1 MKHVA
6 CCSFGKD
13 SLATVILAKRHN
25 EPLDAVVYARV
36 MYDRNRSAVLPE
48 HEDFI
53 FNTAIPKLKSWG
65 IETIVVD
72 SPKTFLDCFYRVRS
86 RGANVGRIVG
96 FPIPNRC
103 EVQRDCKLPSFKMVN
118 DMFDPNDTIWYV
130 GIAIDEQPR
139 LARLEGTSKV
149 SLLAKYGYT
158 EEMAAEL
165 CKEEG
170 LHSPIYSYTKR
181 GGCFFCP
188 NASESEL
195 YHLFLNHPDIWNDL
209 MALERTGNR
218 ATDRSGR
225 AKFNRAETLT
235 EIDARFRELQ
245 TRSDSE

>member
-1 MKHVA
+1 MKYVA

-13 SLATVILAKRHN
+13 SLATVILAKKHN

-36 MYDRNRSAVLPE
+36 MYDKERSAELPE

-72 SPKTFLDCFYRVRS
+72 SPKTFLDCFFRVRS
-86 RGANVGRIVG
+86 RGENVGKIVG

-103 EVQRDCKLPSFKMVN
+103 EVQRDCKLPSFKLV
-118 DMFDPNDTIWYV
+118 DRMFDPNDTTWYV
-130 GIAIDEQPR
+130 GIAIDEQKR
-139 LARLEGTSKV
+139 LARLNGTPKV

-170 LHSPIYSYTKR
+170 LYSPIYSYTKR

-195 YHLFLNHPDIWNDL
+195 YHLFTKHPEIWNEL
-209 MALERTGNR
+209 MALEKIGNR
-218 ATDRSGR
+218 ATDRQGR
-225 AKFNRAETLT
+225 AKFNRDETLT
-235 EIDARFRELQ
+235 EINARFTSMTKE
-245 TRSDSE
+245 

>member
-13 SLATVILAKRHN
+13 SLATVILAKKHN

-36 MYDRNRSAVLPE
+36 MYDKTRSAELPE
-48 HEDFI
+48 HEDFV

-65 IETIVVD
+65 IETIVID
-72 SPKTFLDCFYRVRS
+72 SPKTFLDCFYRVRC
-86 RGANVGRIVG
+86 RGENVGKIVG

-103 EVQRDCKLPSFKMVN
+103 EIQRDCKLPSFKMV
-118 DMFDPNDTIWYV
+118 DKLFDSKETLWYV
-130 GIAIDEQPR
+130 GIAIDEPQR
-139 LARLEGTSKV
+139 LARLEGTQKI
-149 SLLAKYGYT
+149 SLLAKYNYT

-170 LHSPIYSYTKR
+170 LYSPIYSYTKR

-195 YHLFLNHPDIWNDL
+195 YHLFISHPDIWNEL
-209 MALERTGNR
+209 MTLEKVGNR
-218 ATDRSGR
+218 AVDRQGR
-225 AKFNRAETLT
+225 AKFNRSETLT
-235 EIDARFRELQ
+235 EIDARFRKTKERRE
-245 TRSDSE
+245 TV

>member
-1 MKHVA
+1 MKYVA

-36 MYDRNRSAVLPE
+36 MYDKNRSAELPE

-53 FNTAIPKLKSWG
+53 FNTAIPRLKSWG

-86 RGANVGRIVG
+86 RGENVGKIVG

-103 EVQRDCKLPSFKMVN
+103 EVQRDCKLPSFKLV
-118 DMFDPNDTIWYV
+118 DSMFNPNDTTWYV
-130 GIAIDEQPR
+130 GIAIDEQKR

-170 LHSPIYSYTKR
+170 LYSPIYSYTKR

-188 NASESEL
+188 NASEGEL
-195 YHLFLNHPDIWNDL
+195 YHLFINHPEIWNDL
-209 MALERTGNR
+209 MALEKVGNR
-218 ATDRSGR
+218 ATDRQGR
-225 AKFNRAETLT
+225 AKFNRDETLT
-235 EIDARFRELQ
+235 EIDARFRNQAKE
-245 TRSDSE
+245 R

>member
-1 MKHVA
+1 MLHAVRL
-6 CCSFGKD
+6 GKD
-13 SLATVILAKRHN
+13 SLATVILAKRHG

-36 MYDRNRSAVLPE
+36 MYDKNRSAELPE
-48 HEDFI
+48 HEEFI
-53 FNTAIPKLKSWG
+53 FNTAIPKLRSWG

-86 RGANVGRIVG
+86 RGENVGKIVG

-103 EVQRDCKLPSFKMVN
+103 EVQRDCKLPSFNLVDKL
-118 DMFDPNDTIWYV
+118 FDPNDTTWYV
-130 GIAIDEQPR
+130 GIAIDEQKR
-139 LARLEGTSKV
+139 LARLEGTAKV

-170 LHSPIYSYTKR
+170 LYSPIYSYTKR

-195 YHLFLNHPDIWNDL
+195 YHLFINHPEMWSDL
-209 MALERTGNR
+209 MALESVGNR
-218 ATDRSGR
+218 ATDRNGR
-225 AKFNRAETLT
+225 AKFNRNETLT

-245 TRSDSE
+245 MRGEAK